1 MTTKDNAPTDLPE
14 ALLKTL
20 ERSASTTPR
29 VFRQRVWATL
39 DKHGIEI
46 GPLVEKIRDDIASER
61 RGKGRQ
67 KRTEY
72 NEPPAAI
79 QRRFES
85 VHADTVVPGTKK
97 SAPAAVRY
105 KLQGSIEK
113 YKTDFAQAELE
124 ASVRAIE
131 NGLAAAR
138 QNVTSGY
145 GEGGGGGSKR
155 AGGVIDRQRLAYT
168 THQHNLSQMPRA
180 WWPVF
185 HRLIESDITV
195 MEVGRWILP
204 QVSDERV
211 LRGAGRA
218 VLKMMSQTLV
228 DIEIKRRG
236 LERGEKPDRRMI
248 DQMRRERAE
257 RIRERT

>member
-1 MTTKDNAPTDLPE
+1 MRDTEDKDLPE
-14 ALLKTL
+14 ALLETL
-20 ERSASTTPR
+20 ERSAKTTPR

-39 DKHGIEI
+39 DKHGVEI
-46 GPLVEKIRDDIASER
+46 GPLVRQIRDDIASEQR
-61 RGKGRQ
+61 KGKGRQ
-67 KRTEY
+67 KRTAY
-72 NEPPAAI
+72 NEPPAEL
-79 QRRFES
+79 QRRFEA

-97 SAPAAVRY
+97 GAPASVRY
-105 KLQGSIEK
+105 RLQGPIEK

-124 ASVRAIE
+124 AFVRAIE

-185 HRLIESDITV
+185 HRLIESGITV
-195 MEVGRWILP
+195 LDIGRWILP
-204 QVSDERV
+204 GVADPNA

-218 VLKMMSQTLV
+218 VVKMMAQSLADVET
-228 DIEIKRRG
+228 KRAG
-236 LERGEKPDRRMI
+236 LERGERPDRNLVAQI
-248 DQMRRERAE
+248 RREKAEKRMERA
-257 RIRERT
+257 

>member
-1 MTTKDNAPTDLPE
+1 MRDTEDKDLPE
-14 ALLKTL
+14 ALLETL
-20 ERSASTTPR
+20 ERSAKTTPR

-39 DKHGIEI
+39 DKHGVKI
-46 GPLVEKIRDDIASER
+46 GPLVRQIRDDIASEQR
-61 RGKGRQ
+61 KGKGRQ

-72 NEPPAAI
+72 NEPPAEL
-79 QRRFES
+79 QRRFEA

-97 SAPAAVRY
+97 GAPASVRY
-105 KLQGSIEK
+105 RLQGPIDK

-124 ASVRAIE
+124 AFVRAIE

-185 HRLIESDITV
+185 HRLIESGITV
-195 MEVGRWILP
+195 LDIGRWILP
-204 QVSDERV
+204 GVADPNA

-218 VLKMMSQTLV
+218 VVKMMAQSLADV
-228 DIEIKRRG
+228 EAKRAG
-236 LERGEKPDRRMI
+236 LERGERPDRNLVAQI
-248 DQMRRERAE
+248 RREKAEKRMERA
-257 RIRERT
+257 